1 MIAGSEEGTLLYF
14 DPLNHQLINQLDDAH
29 GSSINYVKFLDGNL
43 FATCSNDTKIAL
55 WDRRNAK
62 RRLKTL
68 TNGHSY
74 YVMNLEYH
82 SQLRYLV
89 SSGFDGAV
97 NVWDLY
103 NSGPEKLEPGFT
115 RERWVLVWHY

>member
-1 MIAGSEEGTLLYF
+1 MIAGTEEGVLLYF
-14 DPLNHQLINQLDDAH
+14 DPLNHQLIHKLEDAH
-29 GSSINYVKFLDGNL
+29 SSSINYVKFLDANL

-55 WDRRNAK
+55 WDRRNVK
-62 RRLKTL
+62 RKLKSL

-74 YVMNLEYH
+74 YVMNLEYDRH
-82 SQLRYLV
+82 LRYLV

-97 NVWDLY
+97 NVWDLH

-115 RERWVLVWHY
+115 RERLVFGRVH